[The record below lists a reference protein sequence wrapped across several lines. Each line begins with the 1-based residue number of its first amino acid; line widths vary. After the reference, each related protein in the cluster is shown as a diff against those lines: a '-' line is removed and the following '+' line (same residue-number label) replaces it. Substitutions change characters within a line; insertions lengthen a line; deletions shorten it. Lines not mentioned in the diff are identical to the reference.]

1 MFKVSIK
8 NQLNQETHAGTFTTR
23 QLADEWVDSNVANNS
38 WGLPDRW
45 LSFTTAP
52 DPGYTDERIVEDSI
66 TGEDRIEYFYPCLY
80 TVTITDITAQA
91 NAEKESREAL
101 EYLEATDWYIIRE
114 MDTGE
119 VCPANI
125 KTARALARTKV
136 L

>member
-8 NQLNQETHAGTFTTR
+8 NQSNEETNGGLFDTR
-23 QLADEWVDSNVANNS
+23 QLADEWVELNVSNNS
-38 WGLPDRW
+38 WGLPERW
-45 LSFTTAP
+45 LSFNTSPEA
-52 DPGYTDERIVEDSI
+52 GYTDERIFEDPV
-66 TGEDRIEYFYPCLY
+66 TGEDVVQYFYPCLY
-80 TVTITDITAQA
+80 TVTITDVTAQA

-101 EYLEATDWYIIRE
+101 EYLASTDWYIIRE